1 LRLLTKI
8 KLINWHF
15 FTNETIPITGDT
27 LITGDNGAGKST
39 LIDALQVVM
48 VANLKKV
55 RFNSSA
61 MEDRTTRDI
70 RTYLRGKTGVEGKAN
85 YLRNEDFTSYIV
97 LEITQTTTNKP
108 YLIGVVFDYFHTTG
122 EEEHVFF
129 RIDEEPLQDELF
141 FKAPRE
147 LRNRSEFLNYLKAR
161 DIKHQQYRNDINRY
175 TYDLRQLFG
184 GAKESFFS
192 LFTKGI
198 SFSPL
203 TNLRSF
209 VYDYILEEQT
219 LDVESMQEYFEK
231 VRQVEQ
237 LIEST
242 KNEIADL
249 ERIESRYLEIE
260 KLQETLKTNDYMVY
274 RASFALNK
282 KKIAAIDQH
291 QTELKSRKAELE
303 KVTQEER
310 SKKVRLKETLHHLS
324 EMMRENEARRREEDL
339 KLQLEQLRGKLNELE
354 KRETELIQ
362 ELRKEEREFK
372 LLEEVLSGT
381 EGSIELTG
389 PLVSGREGW
398 ALAAGSLQT
407 AFPENTS
414 GPAAA
419 WSEAIDWLRLEKE
432 HWRKRLAEL
441 QAEEQ
446 RLEAVIRNL
455 EQDRVLGPD
464 SPAMKL
470 KAVLEEHLLDKD
482 GKQAPVHVFCESI
495 DLKSETWRDAI
506 EGYLHTQ
513 KFDLLVPP
521 NCFNDALIIYE
532 QHKVS
537 LNLERVGLVNSDR
550 LMQEARSTQKGNLA
564 EEVTAKIDY
573 IAAYVNWLLGPVVKC
588 AEEQELKQHHCA
600 ITAGGMLYQNHA
612 FRQIPKSDYET
623 PFIGREAIRTQ
634 LARNWEQLAAVQI
647 EKEALK
653 DKLSLSERIRDLS
666 SDKSDRYRNWTMERQ
681 ALLEKE
687 LITKNLEATQA
698 QIMSLDY
705 SEFERLKKEY
715 EDRNAEIEAIEL
727 RLQELSRDEGSIE
740 TELRNLGEQ
749 LTILAQTSRDLEQ
762 QLKAF
767 TATLSPQLLE
777 RCSLK
782 WEKEVQTRGPEV
794 LFSNYSSS
802 REGMN
807 TKISRQREGLV
818 KERSEY
824 ANRYNF
830 PGDPESTNNDAFRE
844 RSSLLK
850 ESQLHEYEEQAR
862 EALEKARQSFQ
873 EHFIARL
880 GEYIK
885 LADQEIKELN
895 RALKGM
901 RFGTEEYYFNLSAKA
916 ETRHYYKMIMDSG
929 VYEGSIFRPAFYEK
943 HGDAIDDLFKEI
955 TNRDNELIDTVHELT
970 DYRNYLDFDITITD
984 EQGNKSSFLRVAR
997 DKSGGESQVPFYVAI
1012 LASFYQAYQLYRKS
1026 DTLRLVVFDEAFN
1039 RMDADRIE
1047 EAIRFMKKLG
1057 FQAIIVAPTGRIQ
1070 LIIPHMNTNLVVM
1083 KESFTSF
1090 IERVTRKELTEVVVS
1105 EKPEV

>member
-1 LRLLTKI
+1 MRLLTKI

-97 LEITQTTTNKP
+97 LEITRTTTNKP
-108 YLIGVVFDYFHTTG
+108 YLIGVVFDYFHTSG

-147 LRNRSEFLNYLKAR
+147 LRNRGEFLNYLKAR

-203 TNLRSF
+203 TDLRSF

-249 ERIESRYLEIE
+249 ERIENRYREIE
-260 KLQETLKTNDYMVY
+260 KLQETLKTNDYMVC
-274 RASFALNK
+274 RASFASK
-282 KKIAAIDQH
+282 QEEIAAIELRR
-291 QTELKSRKAELE
+291 TELNARRTELE
-303 KVTQEER
+303 KLTQEER
-310 SKKVRLKETLHHLS
+310 SKKVKLKETLHHLS
-324 EMMRENEARRREEDL
+324 EAMRENEARRREEDL

-354 KRETELIQ
+354 QREKELIQ
-362 ELRKEEREFK
+362 ALRKEEREFK
-372 LLEEVLSGT
+372 LLEEVLNGM
-381 EGSIELTG
+381 EGPVELTG

-398 ALAAGSLQT
+398 ALATESFQT
-407 AFPENTS
+407 AFPENIS
-414 GPAAA
+414 WPASA

-446 RLEAVIRNL
+446 RLEALIRNL
-455 EQDRVLGPD
+455 EQDRVLGHD
-464 SPAMKL
+464 SPTMKL
-470 KAVLEEHLLDKD
+470 KAVLEEHLLTED
-482 GKQAPVHVFCESI
+482 GKQAPVHVFCEAI
-495 DLKSETWRDAI
+495 DLKDKAWRDAI

-521 NCFNDALIIYE
+521 NCFNEALTIYE
-532 QHKVS
+532 RHKFS
-537 LNLERVGLVNSDR
+537 FNLERVGLVNSGR
-550 LMQEARSTQKGNLA
+550 LLQEARSPQKGSLA
-564 EEVTAKIDY
+564 EEVTATIDY
-573 IAAYVNWLLGPVVKC
+573 IAAYVNWLLGTVIKC
-588 AEEQELKQHHCA
+588 ADEQELIQHQSA
-600 ITAGGMLYQNHA
+600 ITAGGMLYQNHTV
-612 FRQIPKSDYET
+612 RQIPKSHYET

-634 LARNWEQLAAVQI
+634 LARNREQLAVVQK
-647 EKEALK
+647 EKVVLK
-653 DKLSLSERIRDLS
+653 NKLSLSERIRDLS
-666 SDKSDRYRNWTMERQ
+666 SDKSDRYRNWNLERQ
-681 ALLEKE
+681 ALLERE
-687 LITKNLEATQA
+687 LITEKLGATQA
-698 QIMSLDY
+698 QIMALDF
-705 SEFERLKKEY
+705 SEYERLKKEY
-715 EDRNAEIEAIEL
+715 EARNAEVEAVEQ

-740 TELRNLGEQ
+740 TELRSLGNQ
-749 LTILAQTSRDLEQ
+749 LTILGQKSRDLEQ

-767 TATLSPQLLE
+767 AATLSPQLQE
-777 RCSLK
+777 RCSRK
-782 WEKEVQTRGPEV
+782 WEKEIQTRKPEV
-794 LFSNYSSS
+794 LYANYNSS
-802 REGMN
+802 REGIN
-807 TKISRQREGLV
+807 TKISRQRESLV

-844 RSSLLK
+844 RYSLLQ
-850 ESQLHEYEEQAR
+850 ESQLHEYETQAR

-943 HGDAIDDLFKEI
+943 HGDAINDLFKEI
-955 TNRDNELIDTVHELT
+955 TDRDNELIDTVHELT

-984 EQGNKSSFLRVAR
+984 EQGHKSSFSRVAR
-997 DKSGGESQVPFYVAI
+997 DKSGGETQVPFYVAI

-1047 EAIRFMKKLG
+1047 EAIRFMQKLG

-1083 KESFTSF
+1083 KENFTSF
-1090 IERVTRKELTEVVVS
+1090 IERVARKELTEGVVS